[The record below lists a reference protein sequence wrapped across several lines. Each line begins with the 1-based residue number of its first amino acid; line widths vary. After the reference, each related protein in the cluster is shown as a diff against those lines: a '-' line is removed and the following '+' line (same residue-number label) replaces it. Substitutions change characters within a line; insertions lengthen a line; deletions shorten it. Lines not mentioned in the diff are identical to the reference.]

1 MTVRFGQSVGAPPD
15 TSLVREYRSR
25 PGAAINFEQQIA
37 ESLGLFVRASFN
49 DGSKEA
55 YEFTE
60 INRSL
65 SAGLSLKGKDWGRPA
80 DTVGLAA
87 VGNGLSESARAY
99 FAAGGLGILI
109 GYEKLPHYGP
119 EKILEAYYSAVL
131 TDWLS
136 LAVDYQWIGN
146 PAYNRDRGPV
156 SVLGMRI

>member
-37 ESLGLFVRASFN
+37 ESLGLFVRASIN

-65 SAGLSLKGKDWGRPA
+65 SAGLSLKGKDWGRPR

-87 VGNGLSESARAY
+87 AANGLSDSARAY
-99 FAAGGLGILI
+99 FAAGGVGILI
-109 GYEKLPHYGP
+109 GDEELPHYGP
-119 EKILEAYYSAVL
+119 RKSWKPITA
-131 TDWLS
+131 LS
-136 LAVDYQWIGN
+136 
-146 PAYNRDRGPV
+146 
-156 SVLGMRI
+156 